1 MYDAANLDL
10 TNAREGG
17 VIDQLPIPSLE
28 TVFEVTVSGRVHKV
42 PAPNSKR
49 GSCGGARS
57 GRDHED
63 SSSINPRPFGN
74 SVSY

>member
-28 TVFEVTVSGRVHKV
+28 TVFEVTVWMRRSRPPRSV
-42 PAPNSKR
+42 PS
-49 GSCGGARS
+49 
-57 GRDHED
+57 
-63 SSSINPRPFGN
+63 
-74 SVSY
+74 